1 MYFVLFLGNNLK
13 KHLIINCVLAAL
25 SYYICTVVLM
35 LPYYTRILLFIIC
48 LGFACRMPLF
58 NHLFIGLNWFLF

>member
-35 LPYYTRILLFIIC
+35 LPYYTRTLLFIIC
-48 LGFACRMPLF
+48 LGFVCRMP
-58 NHLFIGLNWFLF
+58 